1 MKRSGAGPAAGGGGR
16 FRADGEGHAASVMVR
31 AVFSLAR
38 KIQPCIV
45 FFDEADGL
53 CFKREEGDAGAGR

>member
-1 MKRSGAGPAAGGGGR
+1 MKRSGAGLAAGGSGSGGG
-16 FRADGEGHAASVMVR
+16 AGQASVMVR